1 MSTDK
6 KPRKRLYTIAAAIG
20 LGLGTMGIAAAA
32 STPSPAPAQQQ
43 TQITADQA
51 TETPETD
58 SLQEPTL
65 NGSIQAPE
73 GESASES
80 VEATALQGLATIS
93 SSDAETA
100 ALAAVP
106 GGTVNSVELGN
117 ENGSVVYQVDMT
129 DANGQAVEVKVDAG
143 TGDVLTTESADN
155 EAEAGNESEQDEAD
169 EVESAG
175 AEAADDIDHQHEGE
189 EVGNNGDGVP
199 DANEASETEAG
210 TNG

>member
-6 KPRKRLYTIAAAIG
+6 RPRKRLYTIAAAIG

-43 TQITADQA
+43 TQTTTDQTTESSEADN
-51 TETPETD
+51 
-58 SLQEPTL
+58 LQEPSL

-73 GESASES
+73 SESASES
-80 VEATALQGLATIS
+80 DEATALQGLATIS
-93 SSDAETA
+93 SSDAEKE

-143 TGDVLTTESADN
+143 TGDVLATESADN
-155 EAEAGNESEQDEAD
+155 EVEAADESEQDEAN
-169 EVESAG
+169 EVESG
-175 AEAADDIDHQHEGE
+175 GDETADAIDHQHQGE
-189 EVGNNGDGVP
+189 EVGNNGDGIP